1 MVLWI
6 YFALILVFLVH
17 GGDMNKKIYSLLV
30 FVLGLFLH
38 LYFQDENKFIG
49 ITTMIVGLCFF
60 IYFFRSKDN

>member
-1 MVLWI
+1 M
-6 YFALILVFLVH
+6 FH
-17 GGDMNKKIYSLLV
+17 GGYMNKKIYSLLL
-30 FVLGLFLH
+30 FALGLFLH

>member
-1 MVLWI
+1 MDLFCFNI
-6 YFALILVFLVH
+6 SFLCFI
-17 GGDMNKKIYSLLV
+17 GGYMNKKIYSLLV

-60 IYFFRSKDN
+60 INFLRLDDSY